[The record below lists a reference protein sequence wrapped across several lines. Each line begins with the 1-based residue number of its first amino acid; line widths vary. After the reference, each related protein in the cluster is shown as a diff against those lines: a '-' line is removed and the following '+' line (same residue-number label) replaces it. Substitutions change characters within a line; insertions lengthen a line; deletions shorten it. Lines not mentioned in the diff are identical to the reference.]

1 MNNKNP
7 LLINKKLL
15 DHLSEKKKE
24 HSKTEKFQ
32 SIKICLASPE
42 SIKQWATP
50 FDFYSKKKLNKTD
63 FQIKNPKTFNYKTLK
78 PEKGGLFC
86 EHIFGSLKQSQSRR
100 YKLGYIE
107 LISPVTHIWY
117 LKGSTS
123 YISILLNLKKKKLE
137 AITYCSELISSHVKS
152 FKHDLNTENINGLIK
167 NNNFEFHFNKTK
179 KTLFRKKTIAKRI
192 VYTNQTLNIQ
202 LEKHRFNFQY
212 LKKFSYF
219 SLFFNSCLLNNKKHR
234 VNKVE
239 LASFK
244 KLKFLIMDETWA
256 KFILMKKKVP
266 VYFAAKHAM
275 NRKKKVNSMFSSAF
289 DLKYNYLTSHF
300 SNKPKTEL
308 KKNFLIDQSL
318 FLNPLLMTVNEDVK
332 ENFFSNVSTLIR
344 HNNAQSRNHCLTK
357 KTFNPFLTF
366 FFSSTHFIKLNS
378 FYGFFSLNFQKSN
391 KQNRIHLIQHYRTE
405 IRLFQSFLKKKK
417 KQNNYWIQKR
427 SLCIAQNIKK
437 QKTGTFLMQRMKI
450 FNNVTIQKHIFHHAT
465 NKNAFTKKTL
475 FYGQDLIFL
484 NPVNTF
490 ANFHFTFSKNTSEK
504 ILNASCLKLPVF
516 SENSDFT
523 KTLSKTLIQF
533 YSKNLFFNQ
542 NFFIEKQK
550 ANHANLSSFFTSNKK
565 MKPMVFKQNN
575 SCLLTFSLKRFNK
588 QHSHVVLFKQLNQ
601 TNDLEYKKAL
611 NFYKYNDFF
620 NLIEDQK
627 KDQMLLETN
636 YSLFIKIIKSQ
647 INKLNSIQK
656 FSHSQKL
663 TYVVSKQVQSLTL
676 KKRFWSFSTGLPKR
690 FNLTSIQERKQFNS
704 LNFNLSPHRKKN
716 VDLAFQIK
724 NKYSIEQLN
733 KLLRQAKKQ
742 RKQGPFYLNKK
753 SVSFFLNK
761 KVDSFLLRLF
771 QKNHFIKSY
780 LNQMTSH
787 YLFLDKTLHTPFFQ
801 EKSAYA
807 KFVTK
812 IQNLITIKKSWLP
825 KTKKNQIDLALTKN
839 RLPFC
844 ENTLLKLEEIDNF
857 IDKRLINGTN
867 LSFSSFLH
875 LHEKKRVNK
884 TTTKT
889 SQMFDTNYFLNLTF
903 TKNLN
908 DQSRSVS
915 NAVFQNDITFD
926 LKNQF
931 EQSLIPFSPISNVVL
946 YFQYNPLLNCNNVQ
960 LLFNQNLIRQKT
972 KLVFFKEIQKLKFRW
987 TKIIFFSF
995 SLCFSVRSLK
1005 LTQKSISL
1013 FPNYEIRHNVNTNH
1027 VLKKRKNPLGHKKFH
1042 HYLLLKILPTIKK
1055 QLLISKMKQ
1064 SKPLFDYFS
1073 FTNNNLFYQPTVS
1086 TSFTKINL
1094 PFFRL
1099 NNQINI
1105 TNRIHSTLNPL
1116 CSFFYKNKKMAFSV
1130 GLKHEQKQIIYC
1142 FLKCSNSHSSQQKP
1156 INKTYFNFISP
1167 TKNKPTKKIFWTL
1180 DYQKYYFPFLDE
1192 IKLNLMN
1199 QLSTYKGLINIHI
1212 CSVQMFHNHLPL
1224 IGCQNQKVNGSM
1236 EPLVKAKN
1244 QINQTKF
1251 FINFVNKNP
1260 TNNKNNDLFSLSNKW
1275 IPNKKKN
1282 NHNPFETLSYNNIN
1296 LIQYF
1301 ISQINFVSLVNS
1313 KHLPLNDTLIFH
1325 KHCFNKK
1332 KDVFFHYN
1340 LSLFY
1345 NDLTFDQNVKTLSLP
1360 ISKPFKL
1367 TATLKTTFKF
1377 FIHTKISN
1385 LFNANYLNLF
1395 CPQITKQTFV
1405 NNIKHFY
1412 RTKKKLKQTILKKN
1426 ILQHFCLLRKKIS
1439 SNSFKIKTNSVNS
1452 SLTTLPNVEQN
1463 ETFVLNQLQI
1473 KHLNRF
1479 SSDMSWFSQ
1488 NLDFFLVNQQAYV
1501 NKYYSLSQSFTWL
1514 TQTDW
1519 KNFLHY
1525 MTSTANSNDTI
1536 IPGYFER
1543 AVSFDMPLTGAGVIK
1558 NFLKNISYDLNET
1571 FSLTVFD
1578 PLFLKS
1584 LVQKHKFQHQKQIQH
1599 PLIKSNLNQSNIE
1612 LLMTHIKGKITI
1624 LNQQIQY
1631 YEDFLKFRL
1640 YFIKQKGQSDL
1651 LKTQITQ
1658 ARSIT
1663 KVLRKVDLLRA
1674 LRTKAFRRLKVL
1686 RPFLTQK
1693 SEWMVLDVLPVLP
1706 PDLRPILV
1714 LDSQQVAVSDLNKLY
1729 QKVIFRNER
1738 LKRLYNEFYSL
1749 NFSPEMR
1756 YAQRLLQEA
1765 VDALIENGKAN
1776 TNPMVASNNR
1786 PLKSLSDMVKGKKG
1800 RFRQNLLGKRVD
1812 YSGRSVI
1819 VVGPELKLYECGL
1832 PKEIAIELFQPFLI
1846 RQLII
1851 KKLAQNF
1858 ITAKK
1863 IIKEK
1868 PNKIWKI
1875 LEEIMQNR
1883 PILLN
1888 RAPTLHRLGIQ
1899 AFKPKLISGRA
1910 ILLHPLVCT
1919 AFNADFDGDQ
1929 MAVHIPLS
1937 AQACSE
1943 AWKLM
1948 WSRNNILSPA
1958 TGEPI
1963 ITPSQ
1968 DMILGCYYLTALDP
1982 IKQKKRL
1989 INQTLQKNKLVNS
2002 KHFFHNMDQ
2011 VLQFFNQKTLNLHHQ
2026 IWLKWDSNFEFGFK
2040 NQPCLEIQIDL
2051 NGNIIKIYSDFLI
2064 YYNYQFKTTDVYIKT
2079 TSGRV
2084 LMNQFIQD
2092 LLLKKNG

>member
-1 MNNKNP
+1 MEHKNP

-50 FDFYSKKKLNKTD
+50 FDVHSKKKLNKTD

-86 EHIFGSLKQSQSRR
+86 EHIFGSLKQAQSRR

-152 FKHDLNTENINGLIK
+152 FKHDLKTENLNGLIK

-192 VYTNQTLNIQ
+192 LYTNQTLNRQ

-212 LKKFSYF
+212 LKTFSYF
-219 SLFFNSCLLNNKKHR
+219 SLFFNSCLLSNKKHR
-234 VNKVE
+234 VNKVN

-244 KLKFLIMDETWA
+244 KLKFLIIDETWA
-256 KFILMKKKVP
+256 KFILTKKRVP
-266 VYFAAKHAM
+266 FYFAPKHTM
-275 NRKKKVNSMFSSAF
+275 NRKEKEVNPMFSSSF
-289 DLKYNYLTSHF
+289 DSKYNYLTSHF
-300 SNKPKTEL
+300 YNKSKIEL
-308 KKNFLIDQSL
+308 ENSFLIDQSL
-318 FLNPLLMTVNEDVK
+318 FLNPLLTNVNEHVK
-332 ENFFSNVSTLIR
+332 GNFFSNVSTLMS
-344 HNNAQSRNHCLTK
+344 HNNAQYRNHCLIK

-378 FYGFFSLNFQKSN
+378 FYGFSYLNFQKSN
-391 KQNRIHLIQHYRTE
+391 KLNRIHRIQQYRIE
-405 IRLFQSFLKKKK
+405 IRFFQSFLKKKSK
-417 KQNNYWIQKR
+417 ENNSIQKR
-427 SLCIAQNIKK
+427 SLFIAQTIKK
-437 QKTGTFLMQRMKI
+437 QKTGTFLIQGLNMFNHDTMK
-450 FNNVTIQKHIFHHAT
+450 KHIFHGAT
-465 NKNAFTKKTL
+465 NKKAFTKKTI
-475 FYGQDLIFL
+475 FYEQDSIFL

-490 ANFHFTFSKNTSEK
+490 ANFHFAFSKRTSEN
-504 ILNASCLKLPVF
+504 ILNASCLNLPVF
-516 SENSDFT
+516 SKKSEFT
-523 KTLSKTLIQF
+523 RTLSKTLIQF

-550 ANHANLSSFFTSNKK
+550 ANHHLSSFFISNKK
-565 MKPMVFKQNN
+565 MKRMVFRRNHGF
-575 SCLLTFSLKRFNK
+575 LLTFSLERVNK
-588 QHSHVVLFKQLNQ
+588 EHSHVVRFRRLNQ
-601 TNDLEYKKAL
+601 TNALEYIKAL
-611 NFYKYNDFF
+611 NFYKYNHFF
-620 NLIEDQK
+620 DLIEDQK
-627 KDQMLLETN
+627 QDQMLLETN
-636 YSLFIKIIKSQ
+636 YSLFIELIKSQ
-647 INKLNSIQK
+647 INKLNNIQR
-656 FSHSQKL
+656 FSHGQKL
-663 TYVVSKQVQSLTL
+663 LYVVSKQVQSLTL
-676 KKRFWSFSTGLPKR
+676 KKRFWSFSTRFPKR
-690 FNLTSIQERKQFNS
+690 FNLNSIQKRKQFNKW
-704 LNFNLSPHRKKN
+704 NVNLSPNRKNN
-716 VDLAFQIK
+716 VYFVCQIK
-724 NKYSIEQLN
+724 NKSFIGLFN
-733 KLLRQAKKQ
+733 KPLVPK
-742 RKQGPFYLNKK
+742 KK
-753 SVSFFLNK
+753 SVSLFLEE
-761 KVDSFLLRLF
+761 KVDSLLLRLF
-771 QKNHFIKSY
+771 QKHHFIKGY
-780 LNQMTSH
+780 LNEMTSD
-787 YLFLDKTLHTPFFQ
+787 YLFL
-801 EKSAYA
+801 EKKAYA
-807 KFVTK
+807 NFLTK
-812 IQNLITIKKSWLP
+812 IQNLITIKKSWIP
-825 KTKKNQIDLALTKN
+825 KTKKNQIDLGLTKK
-839 RLPFC
+839 RIPFC
-844 ENTLLKLEEIDNF
+844 KNPLLKLKEIDNF
-857 IDKRLINGTN
+857 IDNSLINGTN

-875 LHEKKRVNK
+875 VRKKRVNK
-884 TTTKT
+884 TPTKA
-889 SQMFDTNYFLNLTF
+889 SQMVDTNYFLNLTF
-903 TKNLN
+903 VKNLN

-915 NAVFQNDITFD
+915 NAVFQNGISLD

-946 YFQYNPLLNCNNVQ
+946 YFQYKPLLNCNNVQ

-972 KLVFFKEIQKLKFRW
+972 KLFFLKEIQKLKFRW

-995 SLCFSVRSLK
+995 TLWFSVRSLK
-1005 LTQKSISL
+1005 LKQKSIFL
-1013 FPNYEIRHNVNTNH
+1013 FPNYQIRPNVNTNN
-1027 VLKKRKNPLGHKKFH
+1027 LLKQRKKRKNPFGHKKVH

-1086 TSFTKINL
+1086 TSFTKTNL

-1099 NNQINI
+1099 KNQINI
-1105 TNRIHSTLNPL
+1105 TNSIHSTLNPL

-1142 FLKCSNSHSSQQKP
+1142 FLKWSNSNLFKQKG
-1156 INKTYFNFISP
+1156 INKTYLNFVIP
-1167 TKNKPTKKIFWTL
+1167 TKNKRTKKIFWTL

-1199 QLSTYKGLINIHI
+1199 QLSTYTGLINIHV
-1212 CSVQMFHNHLPL
+1212 CSVQTFHNHLPL
-1224 IGCQNQKVNGSM
+1224 IGFQNQKVNGSI
-1236 EPLVKAKN
+1236 EPFVKSN

-1251 FINFVNKNP
+1251 FINFVNKNR
-1260 TNNKNNDLFSLSNKW
+1260 NNNFIDGSILSLSKKW
-1275 IPNKKKN
+1275 IPKWKKK
-1282 NHNPFETLSYNNIN
+1282 NHNPFETLNYNNIN

-1313 KHLPLNDTLIFH
+1313 NHLPLNDTLIFH
-1325 KHCFNKK
+1325 KHSCNKK

-1340 LSLFY
+1340 LSLFS
-1345 NDLTFDQNVKTLSLP
+1345 NDLGFDQNVKTLRLP
-1360 ISKPFKL
+1360 LSKPLKSND
-1367 TATLKTTFKF
+1367 TLATTFKF
-1377 FIHTKISN
+1377 FIHTKTTN
-1385 LFNANYLNLF
+1385 LFGANYLNLF
-1395 CPQITKQTFV
+1395 SPQITKQKFV
-1405 NNIKHFY
+1405 NSIKHFY
-1412 RTKKKLKQTILKKN
+1412 RTKKQLKQTTLEEKMSQHLCFLRKN
-1426 ILQHFCLLRKKIS
+1426 ICPNH
-1439 SNSFKIKTNSVNS
+1439 FKIKTNEFHS

-1479 SSDMSWFSQ
+1479 SSDLSWFSQ
-1488 NLDFFLVNQQAYV
+1488 NLDFFLVNQQPYG
-1501 NKYYSLSQSFTWL
+1501 NKYYALSQSFTWL

-1543 AVSFDMPLTGAGVIK
+1543 AISFDMPLTGAGVIK

-1571 FSLTVFD
+1571 LSLTGFD
-1578 PLFLKS
+1578 PLFVKF
-1584 LVQKHKFQHQKQIQH
+1584 LVQTHKCQYQKQIQH

-1651 LKTQITQ
+1651 LKTQVTQ
-1658 ARSIT
+1658 ASIN
-1663 KVLRKVDLLRA
+1663 KVLHKVDLLRS

-1765 VDALIENGKAN
+1765 VDALIENGKAD
-1776 TNPMVASNNR
+1776 TNPMVSNNR

-1858 ITAKK
+1858 INAKK
-1863 IIKEK
+1863 IIKDK

-1883 PILLN
+1883 PVLLN

-1989 INQTLQKNKLVNS
+1989 INQTLQKNKLVSNP
-2002 KHFFHNMDQ
+2002 FFHNMDQ
-2011 VLQFFNQKTLNLHHQ
+2011 VLQCFNQNTLNLHHQ
-2026 IWLKWDSNFEFGFK
+2026 IWLKWDSNFELGFK
-2040 NQPCLEIQIDL
+2040 NQPCIEIQIDL
-2051 NGNIIKIYSDFLI
+2051 NGNLIKIYSDFLI

-2092 LLLKKNG
+2092 LLLKKKG